1 MKKTICLVASS
12 GYAEIARS
20 IGIDVA
26 IPIKDTVVDAIIGHL
41 RGKSVTA
48 VHTVSDGELEIL
60 ECILSENS
68 PQLGKLLKDV
78 AEPGHFL
85 ILLMKKQNS
94 QDFFIPDGNSV
105 LEAGDNL
112 KIAVYKEY
120 TSRVAEFLG
129 KTGD

>member
-1 MKKTICLVASS
+1 
-12 GYAEIARS
+12 
-20 IGIDVA
+20 
-26 IPIKDTVVDAIIGHL
+26 
-41 RGKSVTA
+41 
-48 VHTVSDGELEIL
+48 
-60 ECILSENS
+60 
-68 PQLGKLLKDV
+68 
-78 AEPGHFL
+78 
-85 ILLMKKQNS
+85 MKKQNS